1 MIYAIGRRIQQ
12 RRKSRLWRIPI
23 ISNVLGC
30 PRWIQDLH
38 AKVSWGT
45 SGRQTARRGGSL
57 LVRSL
62 KSQNS
67 TGTPN
72 PRNPHSKSSP
82 SPQSADRGRDQV
94 RNLGWD
100 AAALVSNH
108 VRREGFLQKNSNLNP
123 HDLSVTA
130 PTKGPLPGDLIWCSA
145 PPPPILPPLAPVR
158 MVQPDVEAPWFGS
171 TVAPA
176 LPRNVGL

>member
-45 SGRQTARRGGSL
+45 SRRQTERRRGSL
-57 LVRSL
+57 RVRNL

-94 RNLGWD
+94 RKLGWD

-108 VRREGFLQKNSNLNP
+108 ICREGFLQKYNYLNL
-123 HDLSVTA
+123 HVLSVTA
-130 PTKGPLPGDLIWCSA
+130 PTKGPLPGNMIWCSA
-145 PPPPILPPLAPVR
+145 PPPSSLP
-158 MVQPDVEAPWFGS
+158 F
-171 TVAPA
+171 A
-176 LPRNVGL
+176 LLP